1 MEWDEKARTRLLGL
15 AAWFDALNHQHP
27 GVGHDQNAEAIRLA
41 VERAD
46 LLESLSA
53 QKVN

>member
-1 MEWDEKARTRLLGL
+1 MEWNEETRTRLLGL
-15 AAWFDALNHQHP
+15 AAWFDALHHQYP
-27 GVGHDQNAEAIRLA
+27 GVDHEKNAAAIRLA